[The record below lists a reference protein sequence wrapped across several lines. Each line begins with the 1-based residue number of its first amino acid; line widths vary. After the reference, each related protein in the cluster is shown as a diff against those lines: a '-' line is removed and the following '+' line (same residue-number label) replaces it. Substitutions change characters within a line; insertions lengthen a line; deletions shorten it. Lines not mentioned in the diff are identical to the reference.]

1 MARVPLIGEERSD
14 LAPFIARVKAE
25 RGKLINLYRVLMNSP
40 ALAERW
46 LDFNSAIRYATSL
59 DAALREIIILRV
71 SLLNGAEYQARIHG
85 ASHALKAGLTTEQI
99 AALADPQASP
109 LRSALF
115 ITLFT
120 PAQQAALAWTDAM
133 TREIEVADALHDE
146 LKRHFNDQAIV
157 EITVLAGAYNMHTRV
172 ARALR
177 IDPEN
182 TTRP

>member
-25 RGKLINLYRVLMNSP
+25 RGKLINLYRVLMHSP
-40 ALAERW
+40 VIAERW

-59 DAALREIIILRV
+59 DAALREMIILRV

-85 ASHALKAGLTTEQI
+85 ASHALKAGLTTAQI
-99 AALADPQASP
+99 AALADAQPGA
-109 LRSALF
+109 
-115 ITLFT
+115 LFT
-120 PAQQAALAWTDAM
+120 PAERAALAWTDAM

-182 TTRP
+182 MA